1 MPETGLETRSSEF
14 LLHIKP
20 VWRGLHASAR
30 QYMGT
35 RGDADDLV
43 QEAIMRAWRS
53 FSPSDASTYS
63 KAWLFVILRNVAFE
77 WRRQSKRRVR
87 LVPLMDAELTD
98 READYSGTAV
108 PAPLVAADD
117 AGFVKFVDERVTD
130 ALERLEAP
138 MREVVMLSV
147 AGGLSYREI
156 AVVLDCPVGTVM
168 SRMARARRRLREELA
183 GHARVMG
190 WTKGVCP

>member
-1 MPETGLETRSSEF
+1 
-14 LLHIKP
+14 
-20 VWRGLHASAR
+20 
-30 QYMGT
+30 
-35 RGDADDLV
+35 
-43 QEAIMRAWRS
+43 MRAWRS
-53 FSPSDASTYS
+53 FSPTDASTYS
-63 KAWLFVILRNVAFE
+63 RAWLFVILRNVAFE
-77 WRRQSKRRVR
+77 WRRQSNRRVK

-98 READYSGTAV
+98 PEAEHPATAEL
-108 PAPLVAADD
+108 APHSAIDD
-117 AGFVKFVDERVTD
+117 AGFVRFVDEHV
-130 ALERLEAP
+130 AHAFERLEAP

-156 AVVLDCPVGTVM
+156 AVVLQCPVGTVM